1 MCTALERLKEEGS
14 QEGIRDLVIEW
25 TKDGYSVKEIA
36 KLLKKSEEFV
46 KKIQDESKTPV

>member
-1 MCTALERLKEEGS
+1 MCTALERLKEEGR